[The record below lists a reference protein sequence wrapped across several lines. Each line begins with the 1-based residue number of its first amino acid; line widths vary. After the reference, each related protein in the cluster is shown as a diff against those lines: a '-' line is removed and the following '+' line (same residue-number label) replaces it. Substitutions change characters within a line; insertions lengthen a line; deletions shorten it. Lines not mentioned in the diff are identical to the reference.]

1 VKNQWRLNNSATR
14 AHPDRPVFGL
24 SRVRVKPLSDQ
35 ISMEMLWK
43 GIVGGLITAAI
54 VWLSKRGNTLPG
66 ILPLF
71 PTFALIALLIV
82 GAKGND
88 TGFREACIAGAK
100 TIPAYLAFLAV
111 CYFTVDRIDYRL
123 ALLGGL
129 VAWLAVAL
137 AIFLAPRW
145 T

>member
-1 VKNQWRLNNSATR
+1 MDMV
-14 AHPDRPVFGL
+14 
-24 SRVRVKPLSDQ
+24 
-35 ISMEMLWK
+35 WK
-43 GIVGGLITAAI
+43 GIVGGLMTAAI
-54 VWLSKRGNTLPG
+54 VWLSRRGNILPG

-82 GAKGND
+82 GAKHD
-88 TGFREACIAGAK
+88 TTGFRQACLAGAK

-111 CYFTVDRIDYRL
+111 CWVAIGRIDYRL

-129 VAWLAVAL
+129 AAWFIVAL
-137 AIFLAPRW
+137 GIFLAPRW

>member
-1 VKNQWRLNNSATR
+1 MDMV
-14 AHPDRPVFGL
+14 
-24 SRVRVKPLSDQ
+24 
-35 ISMEMLWK
+35 WK
-43 GIVGGLITAAI
+43 GMIGGLVTAVI
-54 VWLSKRGNTLPG
+54 VWLSRRGNILPG

-82 GAKGND
+82 GAKGE
-88 TGFREACIAGAK
+88 TAGFRQACIAGAK

-111 CYFTVDRIDYRL
+111 CYFAIGRVDYRI

-129 VAWLAVAL
+129 AAWFIVAL
-137 AIFLAPRW
+137 GIFLVPRW

>member
-1 VKNQWRLNNSATR
+1 MDMV
-14 AHPDRPVFGL
+14 
-24 SRVRVKPLSDQ
+24 
-35 ISMEMLWK
+35 WK
-43 GIVGGLITAAI
+43 GIVGGLVTAAI
-54 VWLSKRGNTLPG
+54 VWLSRRGNTLPG

-82 GAKGND
+82 GAKHD
-88 TGFREACIAGAK
+88 TSGFRQACIAGAK

-111 CYFTVDRIDYRL
+111 CYFAVGRVDYRL

-129 VAWLAVAL
+129 AAWFIVAL
-137 AIFLAPRW
+137 GIFLARRW

>member
-1 VKNQWRLNNSATR
+1 MDIV
-14 AHPDRPVFGL
+14 
-24 SRVRVKPLSDQ
+24 
-35 ISMEMLWK
+35 WK
-43 GIVGGLITAAI
+43 GIVGGLMTAAI
-54 VWLSKRGNTLPG
+54 VWLSRRGNTLPG

-82 GAKGND
+82 GTKND
-88 TGFREACIAGAK
+88 SAGFREACVAGAK

-111 CYFTVDRIDYRL
+111 CYLAIGRVDYRV

-129 VAWLAVAL
+129 FAWFIVAL
-137 AIFLAPRW
+137 GIFFAPRW